1 MNSRRRVAA
10 QAVAVSSAV
19 ALVAAG
25 CSSSGGDDSSGG
37 ANNSVTSTGAV
48 SLFESQPELGLVPAN
63 TTESGGGKV
72 VDNLFTGLV
81 RYSNDGGKPVNAAAE
96 SIDTTDS
103 KVYTIKLKSGMKF
116 HDGTD
121 VKAENFVKAWNFD
134 AYSPNG
140 MQNSSFFSD
149 IQGFA
154 DVQSVDPDEDGPQK
168 APTPKAKEM
177 SGLKVIDPLTFE
189 VTLDA
194 PFSIF
199 PVKLGYSAFMPLPDV
214 FFSQGA
220 DAFGKKPIGNG
231 PLKFVSWQDNV
242 EIKLTRFDEYNL
254 DDKAAVK
261 DVTYKVYQQDT
272 AAYNDLL
279 SNNLDFME
287 QVPIAML
294 AGDKWKSDLGDR
306 ARTVDAPIT
315 GIVTFPL
322 YDKRFQNAKLR
333 QAVSMAIDRQSINDK
348 IFFGTRPPAT
358 SWSNPLAPGGGA
370 NDCTSCKFDPD
381 RAKQLLQEAGGWTGQ
396 MTFTYNGDASH
407 KEWMEAVAQS
417 VKNTLGID
425 ARAVALP
432 TFAVFRQQV
441 NAHKMTGPYRAAW
454 QGDYPSIENWINPL
468 YVTGGS
474 SNDGLYSNPEVDAL
488 AKEAASQKNLDDAYA
503 KFAEATKKIDADTPS
518 MPIYYYT
525 NQWATSEKLKKAEV
539 TWLGYLDL
547 SSVELA

>member
-1 MNSRRRVAA
+1 MRGSKRSG
-10 QAVAVSSAV
+10 AVALGAAI

-25 CSSSGGDDSSGG
+25 CSSGDDGG
-37 ANNSVTSTGAV
+37 GSTGGGV
-48 SLFESQPELGLVPAN
+48 SDATTNGAITVHNVQPELGLVPAN
-63 TTESGGGKV
+63 TTETGGGRV
-72 VDNLFTGLV
+72 IDNLFTGLV
-81 RYSNDGGKPVNAAAE
+81 RYTNDGGKPVNAAAE

-121 VKAENFVKAWNFD
+121 VKAKNFVDAWNFD
-134 AYSPNG
+134 AYSPSG

-168 APTPKAKEM
+168 APEPKSKTM
-177 SGLKVIDPLTFE
+177 SGLKVIDDLTFE
-189 VTLDA
+189 VTLSQ

-199 PVKLGYSAFMPLPDV
+199 PVKLGYSAFMPLPDA
-214 FFSQGA
+214 FFTQGA

-231 PLKFVSWQDNV
+231 PMKFVSWQDNV
-242 EIKLTRFDEYNL
+242 EIKMTRFDEYNL
-254 DDKAAVK
+254 DDKVKIK
-261 DVTYKVYQQDT
+261 DVTYKLYQEDT
-272 AAYNDLL
+272 AAYNDILA
-279 SNNLDFME
+279 NNLDFTE
-287 QVPIAML
+287 QVPVSSL

-306 ARTVDAPIT
+306 AKTAEVPIT
-315 GIVTFPL
+315 GIIAFPM
-322 YDKRFQNAKLR
+322 YDPKFKNPKLR
-333 QAVSMAIDRQSINDK
+333 QAISLAVDRQSINDK

-370 NDCTSCKFDPD
+370 NDCTYCKFDPTQ
-381 RAKQLLQEAGGWTGQ
+381 AKQLLQEAGGWTGQ

-432 TFAVFRQQV
+432 TFAVFRQQI

-454 QGDYPSIENWINPL
+454 QEDYPDVENWIGPL

-474 SNDGLYSNPEVDAL
+474 SNDGLYSNPEVDQL
-488 AKEAASQKNLDDAYA
+488 YKEATSASSVDDAHA
-503 KFAEATKKIDADTPS
+503 KFAEATKKIDADVPA
-518 MPIYYYT
+518 MPIYNYT
-525 NQWATSEKLKKAEV
+525 EQWATSQKVKNVQV
-539 TWLGYLDL
+539 TWVGEIDL
-547 SSVELA
+547 SSVEIA